1 MNLQTL
7 NDIDA
12 LVLGHFNMVKE
23 SINSTFMR
31 LLKNLTAGTDADFER
46 IHPEVELING
56 RKYWKN
62 YSPRILILV
71 LQQGAA

>member
-12 LVLGHFNMVKE
+12 LVLGHFNTVKE
-23 SINSTFMR
+23 SMNSTFMR
-31 LLKNLTAGTDADFER
+31 LMKNLTAGTDADFER
-46 IHPEVELING
+46 IHPEVELRNG
-56 RKYWKN
+56 RKYWKI
-62 YSPRILILV
+62 SSRILILV